1 MLLELLE
8 HMFSSRRPALLLSW
22 LCCLVG
28 PSGRR
33 RILTAPDRNW
43 AFENLHTHTSRC
55 EISNQIDPKWA
66 WFLRFPTRGGANMGG
81 TNWTFLRHG
90 SLGALLL
97 LLLVC
102 MLRGWTRLAPL
113 RLAAGADRESTDRA
127 ELCSCSGMLNR
138 GCWISFR
145 VVFSV
150 TVYFSNENGVS
161 EMDRLNFAF
170 KCLLKW
176 AWTEHHNW
184 IGSKVIQ
191 TSWITQ
197 TCFVAWETPPKITFI
212 VQIVL

>member
-1 MLLELLE
+1 ML
-8 HMFSSRRPALLLSW
+8 R
-22 LCCLVG
+22 CLVG
-28 PSGRR
+28 PSGRCR
-33 RILTAPDRNW
+33 RILTTPDRNW
-43 AFENLHTHTSRC
+43 EFEICTVVAKSRTKSTRSERDFYAFP
-55 EISNQIDPKWA
+55 Q
-66 WFLRFPTRGGANMGG
+66 ANMGG

-113 RLAAGADRESTDRA
+113 RLAAGAARESTDRA
-127 ELCSCSGMLNR
+127 ELCSCECMLNR

-161 EMDRLNFAF
+161 EMDRSNFAF

-176 AWTEHHNW
+176 VWAEHHNS
-184 IGSKVIQ
+184 IGSKVIP

-197 TCFVAWETPPKITFI
+197 TCFVAWETPPKITFLF
-212 VQIVL
+212 QIVL

>member
-1 MLLELLE
+1 ML
-8 HMFSSRRPALLLSW
+8 R
-22 LCCLVG
+22 CLVG
-28 PSGRR
+28 PSGR

-43 AFENLHTHTSRC
+43 EFEICTVVAKSRTKSTRSERDFYAFPQAML
-55 EISNQIDPKWA
+55 
-66 WFLRFPTRGGANMGG
+66 RGGANMGG

-161 EMDRLNFAF
+161 EMDRSNFAF

-212 VQIVL
+212 AQIVL